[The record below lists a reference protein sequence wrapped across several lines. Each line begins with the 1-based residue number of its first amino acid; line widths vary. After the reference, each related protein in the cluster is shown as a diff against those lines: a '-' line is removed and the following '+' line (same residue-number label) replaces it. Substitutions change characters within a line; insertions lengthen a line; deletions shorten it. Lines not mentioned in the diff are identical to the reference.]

1 MTITVKKNWWKTLFD
16 DLYLQTDARSVCDET
31 LTRRE
36 VDFLIQ
42 KLDLNR
48 SDFLLDLCGG
58 HGRHALELSRRGFQR
73 VVLLD
78 YSKCLLQY
86 GLHAARRNRLSTAFI
101 QSDARCLGFA
111 AHAFKTV
118 LMMGC
123 SFGYFSDDNE
133 NSRILNSVYRTL
145 LPSGQLLLD
154 LPHREYV
161 IQHFTPRI
169 RHQVDGLEIIRT
181 RELRNDTIY
190 AREEVIS
197 PAKGALRVNH
207 YCTRLYD
214 PDTITDLLVTNGFGD
229 IRFEPGFMDRSAKD
243 NYGTMTS
250 RMVVMAVKP

>member
-16 DLYLQTDARSVCDET
+16 DLYLQTDARSVCDEA

-36 VDFLIQ
+36 VDFLVQ

-58 HGRHALELSRRGFQR
+58 HGRHALEFSRRGFR
-73 VVLLD
+73 HIMVVD
-78 YSKCLLQY
+78 YSECLLQY

-101 QSDARCLGFA
+101 QGDARCLGFA
-111 AHAFKTV
+111 AHTFKAV

-123 SFGYFSDDNE
+123 SFGYFTDDNE
-133 NSRILNSVYRTL
+133 NSRILKTIYRAL
-145 LPSGQLLLD
+145 QPSGKLLLD

-169 RHQVDGLEIIRT
+169 SHQVDGLEVIRT

-197 PAKGALRVNH
+197 PAKGSLRVNH

-214 PDTITDLLVTNGFGD
+214 PETITKLLASSGFGD
-229 IRFEPGFMDRSAKD
+229 IHCNLDFMDRSGEG
-243 NYGTMTS
+243 NYGTMTN
-250 RMVVMAVKP
+250 RMVVTANRP